1 MKLKDIINYL
11 EATDS
16 CVITTV
22 DVKTGEDVDQWEGSI
37 LTIPWYFIEYYL
49 YNDSVNYEAISIG
62 HKDGK
67 TYFDI
72 TLCEPENP
80 FFK

>member
-11 EATDS
+11 EATDM
-16 CVITTV
+16 CIITTINT
-22 DVKTGEDVDQWEGSI
+22 KTGEEDDQWEGSI

-49 YNDSVNYEAISIG
+49 YNSSDYEAICVG

-72 TLCEPENP
+72 TLCEPDI
-80 FFK
+80 